1 MRFVLAHCAFLRVRH
16 DTNSESTYATG
27 QENRELVLN
36 CCLHNEALSVSSI
49 RAASVCCVACHRL
62 QHQVGAMD
70 NAAVDIAPE
79 GLATLSY
86 DDTVAY
92 EEQLPTEAEIAAA
105 EAASLANRIGRGKV
119 YLLSESSI
127 VTRSTKVS
135 RLSNPHVFSYVLLI
149 SDANLLL
156 SSVIRR
162 ENTTMTG

>member
-1 MRFVLAHCAFLRVRH
+1 
-16 DTNSESTYATG
+16 
-27 QENRELVLN
+27 
-36 CCLHNEALSVSSI
+36 
-49 RAASVCCVACHRL
+49 
-62 QHQVGAMD
+62 MD

-127 VTRSTKVS
+127 VTRTTKVS
-135 RLSNPHVFSYVLLI
+135 RFSGPHVFSYVLLI

-156 SSVIRR
+156 SSVICR
-162 ENTTMTG
+162 ENKTMTGWRK